1 MEDAINQ
8 LYASPIAP
16 LLHTNQTLLHPPPLY
31 LHPSHQPFFEAI
43 PDKEHNIFGLDDDE
57 DFDSCLQQQQ
67 GSSSSNKKRRLRSEQ
82 VQFLEKSFEV
92 ENKLEPERKLQL
104 AKEIGL
110 HPRQVAIWFQ
120 NRRARFKTKRIEKDF
135 ATLKQSF
142 DTLQQQYDLLLRDN
156 HTLQQQVDSLKKRVI
171 PREEENIEEMGT
183 VKVVVED
190 GTTTTNSSS
199 KSDVLDSDSPN
210 YTDGNHSFSSHH
222 DFSSHH
228 HQQQQD
234 NIDNNNNLLNLKTLS
249 FLPKVEDGNTC
260 NFGFNVVEDQAFD
273 FWSY

>member
-8 LYASPIAP
+8 LYASPITP
-16 LLHTNQTLLHPPPLY
+16 LLHTNQTLLHPPLY
-31 LHPSHQPFFEAI
+31 LHQPFLEAVT
-43 PDKEHNIFGLDDDE
+43 DKEDNIFGVDDE

-67 GSSSSNKKRRLRSEQ
+67 GSNKKRRLRSEQ

-92 ENKLEPERKLQL
+92 ENKLEPERKLQI

-135 ATLKQSF
+135 AALKQSF
-142 DTLQQQYDLLLRDN
+142 DSLQQQYDLLLRDN
-156 HTLQQQVDSLKKRVI
+156 HTLQEQVDSLKKRVI
-171 PREEENIEEMGT
+171 PREEEENIEEMG
-183 VKVVVED
+183 VNNMISKVVED
-190 GTTTTNSSS
+190 ATTTTNSSS

-210 YTDGNHSFSSHH
+210 YTDGNHSSSSHH
-222 DFSSHH
+222 DDFSSHH
-228 HQQQQD
+228 H
-234 NIDNNNNLLNLKTLS
+234 NNNLLKTLS
-249 FLPKVEDGNTC
+249 FLPKVEDDDDGNTC